1 MAPLVQLTDT
11 ALPPTLFARL
21 SRRVGQVGRERLR
34 KTYQTTFWFDFREQ
48 PASVV
53 EEAILQLRER
63 LPARL
68 RLAGAE
74 WWLSR
79 MYTTDVQVDFHQD
92 RDERLA
98 LATGELV
105 HPRLS
110 SVLFLNRVR
119 GGALAVTREPPDP
132 ERPSLAPRNLDLTL
146 VAPRPNRYV
155 LFDGTLTHGVLD
167 AQNQVPTGRL
177 PGRSRL
183 RRTIAINWWRARPTG
198 IPTYREAGVYPALA
212 RKTPAGRR

>member
-11 ALPPTLFARL
+11 ALPPTLFRRLARAI
-21 SRRVGQVGRERLR
+21 GQVGTERLR
-34 KTYQTTFWFDFREQ
+34 QTYQTTLWYDFRQE
-48 PASVV
+48 PSCVV
-53 EEAILQLRER
+53 EEAIQALRPR
-63 LPARL
+63 VPPGL

-79 MYTTDVQVDFHQD
+79 MYTTDVRVDFHQD

-98 LATGELV
+98 LATGRLV

-110 SVLFLNRVR
+110 SVFFLNRVR

-155 LFDGTLTHGVLD
+155 LFEGTLTHGVLD
-167 AQNQVPTGRL
+167 AENQVPTGKL

-183 RRTIAINWWRARPTG
+183 RRTIAINWWRARPTE
-198 IPTYREAGVYPALA
+198 IPTYREAGVYRALA
-212 RKTPAGRR
+212 VGRRR